1 MSDKTSPL
9 APRSEKI
16 ARGNWILIW
25 VVGIAGQLCWNVE
38 NQWFNT
44 FVYAKIAPDAAIIS
58 WMTAISAAATT
69 VSTFLSGTLSDRAG
83 RRRPFIFAGYLLWGV
98 FTIAFGC
105 TQFLPKNRLT
115 AAAVAVVAMDA
126 LMSFFGSMGND
137 AGFNAWTTDVTNE
150 HNRGQLGAAMAVQPV
165 IATIVGTV
173 VSGILIEK
181 FDYFAFFVFMGVFVA
196 AVGTVGVWRMR
207 EGPGLVPVKDEKGF
221 AHQLFSVFDF
231 KTFRRNKELF
241 CVFFIMSVYFICFN
255 FYFVHIGNY
264 FIYTLGYSEGTSGVI
279 EGVGLLLA
287 VLATIPAVGFINR
300 GRHAAM
306 IGASV
311 AFSIAGLLVLAVSG
325 HNIAVIEIG
334 IVLAGIGYVLVLQT
348 TTAWAKNLYPESSR
362 GQFEGIRILFF
373 VLIPMI
379 VGPAVA
385 SVIIKR
391 FGVPVVIDGVS
402 GKAPSAVLFFAAACF
417 MALTLIPTWFAARE
431 QKRAAAQTQK

>member
-1 MSDKTSPL
+1 MMLEGSMYMSDKTSPL

-173 VSGILIEK
+173 VSGIPES
-181 FDYFAFFVFMGVFVA
+181 
-196 AVGTVGVWRMR
+196 VGRSR
-207 EGPGLVPVKDEKGF
+207 D
-221 AHQLFSVFDF
+221 
-231 KTFRRNKELF
+231 
-241 CVFFIMSVYFICFN
+241 
-255 FYFVHIGNY
+255 
-264 FIYTLGYSEGTSGVI
+264 EGT
-279 EGVGLLLA
+279 A
-287 VLATIPAVGFINR
+287 PAR
-300 GRHAAM
+300 TSA
-306 IGASV
+306 
-311 AFSIAGLLVLAVSG
+311 
-325 HNIAVIEIG
+325 
-334 IVLAGIGYVLVLQT
+334 
-348 TTAWAKNLYPESSR
+348 
-362 GQFEGIRILFF
+362 
-373 VLIPMI
+373 
-379 VGPAVA
+379 
-385 SVIIKR
+385 
-391 FGVPVVIDGVS
+391 D
-402 GKAPSAVLFFAAACF
+402 PSAAIIAPLSV
-417 MALTLIPTWFAARE
+417 
-431 QKRAAAQTQK
+431 Q